1 MYSEGHGKTLKDFN
15 LEVDTIRFVL
25 WKEHEDKV

>member
-1 MYSEGHGKTLKDFN
+1 MYSEDHRKTLEDFN

-25 WKEHEDKV
+25 WKEHEYN